1 MPYLHIYFIEGM
13 YLWRTAESS
22 GQVPDSGDHDV
33 SWPTSL
39 FWISS
44 FTPKPS
50 HRHHEDWYQPGFRR
64 DNGFIISKGTNNF
77 QELEALAQKSL
88 DIAVDTQYIM
98 KTHDA
103 INEIRK
109 LFQ

>member
-1 MPYLHIYFIEGM
+1 MKIGINLALENWGAAIFGIM
-13 YLWRTAESS
+13 DL
-22 GQVPDSGDHDV
+22 
-33 SWPTSL
+33 L
-39 FWISS
+39 F
-44 FTPKPS
+44 PK
-50 HRHHEDWYQPGFRR
+50 EQ
-64 DNGFIISKGTNNF
+64 NNF

-98 KTHDA
+98 KTQEFNDA